1 MGLPTSGPKDGS
13 RPLTEVFG
21 ANVRRVR
28 AQRELSVLALA
39 QRCGFT
45 IEFVDLIEK
54 GQAPEIGLDE
64 IVVLAKAL
72 GVEPGD
78 LVSRDASE

>member
-1 MGLPTSGPKDGS
+1 MRPPTSGPKDDGL
-13 RPLTEVFG
+13 PLTEVFG

-28 AQRELSVLALA
+28 VQRELSVLALA
-39 QRCGFT
+39 QRCGFS

-72 GVEPGD
+72 GVEPED
-78 LVSRDASE
+78 LVSRHATE

>member
-1 MGLPTSGPKDGS
+1 MRRPTSGPKDRR

-28 AQRELSVLALA
+28 ARRELSVLALA
-39 QRCGFT
+39 HRCGFT
-45 IEFVDLIEK
+45 IEFVDSIEN
-54 GQAPEIGLDE
+54 GQASEIGLDE
-64 IVVLAKAL
+64 IVVLAEAL

-78 LVSRDASE
+78 LVSREGD